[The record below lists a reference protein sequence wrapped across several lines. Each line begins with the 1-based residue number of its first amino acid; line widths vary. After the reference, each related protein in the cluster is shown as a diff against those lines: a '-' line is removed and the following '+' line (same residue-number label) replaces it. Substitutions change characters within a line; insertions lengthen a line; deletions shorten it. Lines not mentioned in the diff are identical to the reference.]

1 MFKIVLLAT
10 ISSIIVTA
18 SLLLILYTVLLLNIY
33 DHRRQL
39 DIFIKDAIVSR
50 NIAFERVKWLNRKY
64 VKVNQFFFFG
74 TKAIHLRD
82 DEPGNEPGSWLS
94 RFISVSVFH
103 KKFFFSS
110 FDSFKAKFLKKI
122 PKDTIFT
129 LYQLFKQKK

>member
-64 VKVNQFFFFG
+64 VKVNQFFFV

-82 DEPGNEPGSWLS
+82 DESGDEPGSWLS

-103 KKFFFSS
+103 KKIFFSS
-110 FDSFKAKFLKKI
+110 FDSFKVKFFKKI
-122 PKDTIFT
+122 PKDAIFT